1 MTTRR
6 TPDLGWRTQA
16 YMLEEGTYEFDVE
29 AVEGDDGAGY
39 VLRLRVAGGPLE
51 GHRILVKE
59 ASPIAGLRVAMTS
72 GAHVQAQGVDQE
84 VARPGTTVH
93 QRRGRVSFS
102 RAEGCPIGARPHSW
116 PRRHPADPLCRLA
129 QEILNRPRQEILS

>member
-72 GAHVQAQGVDQE
+72 GAQFKLRASIRKLQG
-84 VARPGTTVH
+84 
-93 QRRGRVSFS
+93 RGRRFINAAVV
-102 RAEGCPIGARPHSW
+102 
-116 PRRHPADPLCRLA
+116 
-129 QEILNRPRQEILS
+129 